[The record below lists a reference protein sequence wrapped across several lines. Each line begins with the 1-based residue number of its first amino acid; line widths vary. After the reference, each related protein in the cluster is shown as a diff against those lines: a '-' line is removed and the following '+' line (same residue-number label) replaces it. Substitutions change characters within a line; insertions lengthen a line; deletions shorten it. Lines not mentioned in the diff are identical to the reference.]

1 MSYDPSHRKPPR
13 HSGRRADV
21 MTPEAWPAVEG
32 GEGLRDDGPRGA
44 APWDDGPRGG
54 ADRSHWAADGYR
66 GQAGN
71 DWGQGETWVQNESW
85 GQGGY
90 AEGRA
95 GTGGWDDWAMGGTSH
110 PTAGHP
116 TAGHPASSH
125 PTAGLPRAGYPAN
138 GYPTN
143 GYPAAGYAAAGYA
156 DNGHPASGYPTNGYA
171 GPGQAAPGYA
181 GQGYPTNGYQGTGY
195 AGSGYGTAGY
205 PAADHPGAGY
215 PTAGYPTAGYP
226 ATDYADPGDAF
237 AGDAFA
243 GDAFG
248 EAGDGYRGA
257 YEGFG
262 LDRDEYGGDG
272 YGEAFLADPALMP
285 PDTAPGPG
293 GWRGGRREAEQ
304 RGLLISAMTG
314 FLAAAMAIGVAT
326 LAAAFVR
333 PQASP
338 VISVGAVVNRTPSAL
353 KELAIQR
360 FGEHDKTMLL
370 VGMAIAIALIA
381 MGIGLLSR
389 RAAALGVAGIAAF
402 GLFGAFAVI
411 SRPASRA
418 SDVIPSIVGGIVG
431 AAALVWLARAS
442 APPAPYS
449 VHRRAR

>member
-1 MSYDPSHRKPPR
+1 M
-13 HSGRRADV
+13 A
-21 MTPEAWPAVEG
+21 
-32 GEGLRDDGPRGA
+32 
-44 APWDDGPRGG
+44 
-54 ADRSHWAADGYR
+54 
-66 GQAGN
+66 
-71 DWGQGETWVQNESW
+71 
-85 GQGGY
+85 
-90 AEGRA
+90 
-95 GTGGWDDWAMGGTSH
+95 GTSH
-110 PTAGHP
+110 PTAGPPTNGHRGADHP
-116 TAGHPASSH
+116 G
-125 PTAGLPRAGYPAN
+125 AGYTAD

-156 DNGHPASGYPTNGYA
+156 DNSHLASGYPTNGYA
-171 GPGQAAPGYA
+171 GPGQTAPGYA
-181 GQGYPTNGYQGTGY
+181 GQGYPTTGYQGTGY
-195 AGSGYGTAGY
+195 PGSGYGTAGY
-205 PAADHPGAGY
+205 P
-215 PTAGYPTAGYP
+215 TAGYH
-226 ATDYADPGDAF
+226 ATDYADAGDAFAGDVF

-262 LDRDEYGGDG
+262 LDGDEYGGNG
-272 YGEAFLADPALMP
+272 YGEAFVADPALMP

-293 GWRGGRREAEQ
+293 GWRGGRREAEK

-314 FLAAAMAIGVAT
+314 VLAAAMAIGVAT

-338 VISVGAVVNRTPSAL
+338 VISVGAVVDRTPSAL

-442 APPAPYS
+442 TPTAPYS